1 MAGADVRWTQSPTI
15 IGGNI
20 RNRRERVRG
29 ALLTLCQSHGGR
41 LESRTKANSQWNDR
55 TGNARQGIG
64 NQVTASGNVIDIV
77 VFHNVDY
84 GKFLELGTSRI
95 PKLGVMDHEIQV
107 TAAEV
112 TTDAAKVVRGL
123 FG

>member
-1 MAGADVRWTQSPTI
+1 MAVNVQWTQPPTI

-20 RNRRERVRG
+20 RSRRERAG
-29 ALLTLCQSHGGR
+29 SALLALCQSHGGR
-41 LESRTKANSQWNDR
+41 LETRTKANSQWNDR

-64 NQVTASGNVIDIV
+64 NQVQASGNVIEIV
-77 VFHNVDY
+77 IYHTMDY
-84 GKFLELGTSRI
+84 GKFLELGTSRMA
-95 PKLGVMDHEIQV
+95 KLGVMDHEIQV

>member
-1 MAGADVRWTQSPTI
+1 MAVNVRWTQPPTI

-20 RNRRERVRG
+20 RNRRDRAG
-29 ALLTLCQSHGGR
+29 NALLALCQSHGGR
-41 LESRTKANSQWNDR
+41 LETRTKANSRWNDR

-64 NQVTASGNVIDIV
+64 NQVQANGDRIEIV
-77 VFHNVDY
+77 VYHTMEY
-84 GKFLELGTSRI
+84 GPYLELGTSRM

-112 TTDAAKVVRGL
+112 TTDAARVVKGL

>member
-1 MAGADVRWTQSPTI
+1 MAVDVGWTQPPTI
-15 IGGNI
+15 IGANI
-20 RNRRERVRG
+20 RTRRERAG
-29 ALLTLCQSHGGR
+29 SALLALCQSHGAR
-41 LESRTKANSQWNDR
+41 LESRTKATSTWNDR

-64 NQVTASGNVIDIV
+64 NPVQASGNVIEIV
-77 VFHNVDY
+77 IYHTMEY
-84 GKFLELGTSRI
+84 GKYLETGTSRMA
-95 PKLGVMDHEIQV
+95 KLGVMDHEIHV

>member
-1 MAGADVRWTQSPTI
+1 MAVDVRWTQSPTI

-20 RNRRERVRG
+20 RNRRERVGG
-29 ALLTLCQSHGGR
+29 ALLTLCKSHGGR
-41 LESRTKANSQWNDR
+41 LESRTKANSRWSDR

-64 NQVTASGNVIDIV
+64 NQVQASGNVIEIV
-77 VFHNVDY
+77 IYHTMDY
-84 GKFLELGTSRI
+84 GKFLETGTSRM
-95 PKLGVMDHEIQV
+95 PKLGVMDHEVQV

>member
-1 MAGADVRWTQSPTI
+1 MAGLNIGWTQPPTI
-15 IGGNI
+15 IAGNI
-20 RNRRERVRG
+20 RSRRERAGSV
-29 ALLTLCQSHGGR
+29 LLALCQSHGGR
-41 LESRTKANSQWNDR
+41 LESRVKSGSRWNDR

-64 NQVTASGNVIDIV
+64 NQVQASGDVIEIV
-77 VFHNVDY
+77 IYHTMDY
-84 GKFLELGTSRI
+84 GPYLELGTSRM

-112 TTDAAKVVRGL
+112 TTDAARVVKGL